1 MRNIEKSSGLE
12 FRRALQPAMGG
23 AAASCIKYFM
33 TLSEND
39 KTGVEQA
46 GENLFDFAVDRED
59 IKIFVEHLSEEAKC
73 KPTGVEYELQLLK
86 IVSTGWSISFFLK
99 NSLHGKKLA
108 ENFWKKIYAFSA
120 ELSETTSLMT
130 GHDIDYFQIL
140 KNRLDG
146 YVNVLQSK
154 PEMTEPAAAIGPE
167 FARLCGDADDV
178 FTIMAGSRIFILT
191 VARVREYLD
200 SLGLD

>member
-1 MRNIEKSSGLE
+1 MLCNRQWEVLRPSWIN
-12 FRRALQPAMGG
+12 
-23 AAASCIKYFM
+23 YFM
-33 TLSEND
+33 RLSEND
-39 KTGVEQA
+39 KTGIEQA

-59 IKIFVEHLSEEAKC
+59 IKIFAEHLPEDAKC
-73 KPTGVEYELQLLK
+73 KPAGVEYELQLLK

-99 NSLHGKKLA
+99 DSLHGEKLA
-108 ENFWKKIYAFSA
+108 EIFWKKIHDFSA
-120 ELSETTSLMT
+120 ELSDTTSLMT
-130 GHDIDYFQIL
+130 GHGIDYFQIL

-146 YVNVLQSK
+146 YVNALQSK
-154 PEMTEPAAAIGPE
+154 PETTEPAAAIGPE

-200 SLGLD
+200 SLDLD